1 MTDFEKKNW
10 SWVYG
15 ELLFVSE
22 FNDLITKTFIY
33 VSNLGPSILI
43 KTRGYVSVAFLLL
56 SLYLFFLTALFL
68 SRRFIS
74 FFWPLYFVVAAL
86 NFCPHF
92 SFLLPIYFVV
102 AALVFCRHYRFLL
115 SVKQWRKY
123 KVGKNK
129 SGKKMIKW
137 RQQKIEATKKYG
149 TARYNLSGLLYKKS
163 PNKDQGKPWFQ
174 WGVTNRD
181 SEP

>member
-1 MTDFEKKNW
+1 M
-10 SWVYG
+10 
-15 ELLFVSE
+15 
-22 FNDLITKTFIY
+22 ITKTFIY
-33 VSNLGPSILI
+33 VSNMGPSILI
-43 KTRGYVSVAFLLL
+43 KARGCLSAAFLLL
-56 SLYLFFLTALFL
+56 LLYLFFLTALFL

-74 FFWPLYFVVAAL
+74 FFWQLYFVVAAL
-86 NFCPHF
+86 HFCPHF

-102 AALVFCRHYRFLL
+102 AALDFCRHYRFLL
-115 SVKQWRKY
+115 SVKRWRKY